1 MKMKNMLIGG
11 MSLALV
17 ACLSVGAT
25 LAYFTASD
33 QEVVNTFNFVADGDG
48 DGEYISVTLGENN
61 PQTAINENKTKYGDV
76 QVVGNDQKGYDY
88 KDVVPGQTLPKEPTV
103 KVKTDVP
110 AYIYLRVT
118 DKDAEG
124 EGNEQGMEAVITGV
138 EASKWTKIDE
148 TTSELTGER
157 TTVYAYNAIVEK
169 TNSEGKDLEAL
180 FTEVKVPNVDPVVN
194 PGDPEDPEDDTVTM
208 PDLNGVK
215 IEVAAIQSAGFNSAS
230 DAYENGDVAG
240 IFTSWDKQ

>member
-33 QEVVNTFNFVADGDG
+33 KEVVNTFDFVAAGTDGK
-48 DGEYISVTLGENN
+48 YISVTLKEND
-61 PQTAINENKTKYGDV
+61 PTEALKGDKYGDAKATWN
-76 QVVGNDQKGYDY
+76 GENKGYDY
-88 KDVVPGQTLPKEPTV
+88 EDVVPGQALPKEPTV
-103 KVKTDVP
+103 NVKTEVP

-118 DKDAEG
+118 DKDADG
-124 EGNEQGMEAVITGV
+124 EENEQGMEAVITGV
-138 EASKWTKIDE
+138 DDYWTKINE
-148 TTSELTGER
+148 TTSEMTGER

-180 FTEVKVPNVDPVVN
+180 FTEVKVPNVAESSVKDF
-194 PGDPEDPEDDTVTM
+194 
-208 PDLNGVK
+208 DLNDVK
-215 IEVAAIQSAGFNSAS
+215 IEIAAIQSAGFASAE
-230 DAYENGDVAG
+230 DAYENGGVAG

>member
-33 QEVVNTFNFVADGDG
+33 KEVVNTFDFVAAGTDGK
-48 DGEYISVTLGENN
+48 YISVTLGENN
-61 PQTAINENKTKYGDV
+61 PQDAINANKSKYGDAKATWN
-76 QVVGNDQKGYDY
+76 GDNKGYDY
-88 KDVVPGQTLPKEPTV
+88 EDVVPGQALPKEPTV
-103 KVKTDVP
+103 NVKTDVP

-118 DKDAEG
+118 DKEAEG
-124 EGNEQGMEAVITGV
+124 EGNVQGMEAVITGV
-138 EASKWTKIDE
+138 DDYWTKINE

-169 TNSEGKDLEAL
+169 TDGRDLEAL
-180 FTEVKVPNVDPVVN
+180 FTEVKVPNVDPVV
-194 PGDPEDPEDDTVTM
+194 DPEDDSVKM
-208 PDLNGVK
+208 PDLNNVK
-215 IEVAAIQSAGFNSAS
+215 IEVAAIQSAGFDSAT
-230 DAYENGDVAG
+230 DAYDNGGVAG